1 MGEEIDCIL
10 CHQSDEVIKF
20 TNLIGQTQIRMFVH
34 GLSIKLIL
42 VIQHNVKYYY
52 RHSPMSILC
61 ECGKASHDFYRNTPQ
76 HSGKCCQVHLSDD
89 TGTS

>member
-20 TNLIGQTQIRMFVH
+20 TNLIGQTQIRMFILFVH

-52 RHSPMSILC
+52 I
-61 ECGKASHDFYRNTPQ
+61 
-76 HSGKCCQVHLSDD
+76 
-89 TGTS
+89 